1 METVLQT
8 LTNGVI
14 LGANYRKEEFFNP
27 KFENSNK
34 LNLVVS
40 TQIRKEFVD
49 FSIWEKLFVSN
60 FYGKNE
66 NGIIL
71 EKPSNKKTKV
81 EEIKLDIN
89 REFEKLCAIAND
101 FAFFEIQTSNNK
113 FLDRVFENSIK
124 RLERSGEKHKIQEIL
139 ENKQNIIANV
149 AKKCAESQQA
159 EYKHIVDL
167 IKDLNF
173 EPAFKVLMLRETLL
187 HSYCQKIE
195 DGKIKNYV
203 EKRIQNQTLLGHLA
217 FSEQVLNYIYH
228 NVENYSCFSN
238 LYFDAINS
246 SRKSV
251 IKANEISLENVN
263 TFGKGEWIKFEG
275 KPNNEKEYLNN
286 ATKLSSLVQNTPWCT
301 KQLAVSQL
309 EAGDF
314 FVFVDTLGFPRIAVK
329 TTGNSIDEVR
339 GIKGGDAQE
348 IEEEF
353 RLVAIE
359 FLEKNKDIKNGKD
372 WLEREEWNKRLVGWK
387 TKIENQTFKEEDVA
401 SCLKDFVNTDFN
413 AHACF
418 KNSNRQELIETMP
431 KAKNLFGKV
440 LKCQSEKILFGDY
453 DFNGNYET
461 CPYEVIIGNAKFFS
475 CLTKDIGDLKYVFGD
490 ADFSSC
496 GIVSLNNLT
505 KIWGNA
511 NFSCSQVI
519 DFGELKE
526 IGENAYFGF
535 SKITDLKNLEKIGG
549 HAYFVNSKIETAPNL
564 KNIEGEIYFNKEKFS
579 NLPIFEQLA
588 KIKKIEQT
596 KSNPN
601 SKKITKIK
609 TKKYFLIN
617 LKNKKIDKNLINDD
631 LLSNLNNLIEYKTE
645 TVEFDEKSVSLEDF
659 KIKNDQF
666 NF

>member
-124 RLERSGEKHKIQEIL
+124 RLERSGEKHKIQAIL

-228 NVENYSCFSN
+228 TLKTIPVFQIFI
-238 LYFDAINS
+238 LMPLTA
-246 SRKSV
+246 
-251 IKANEISLENVN
+251 LENLLLKP
-263 TFGKGEWIKFEG
+263 TKFLLKMLTHLAKGNG
-275 KPNNEKEYLNN
+275 
-286 ATKLSSLVQNTPWCT
+286 LS
-301 KQLAVSQL
+301 
-309 EAGDF
+309 
-314 FVFVDTLGFPRIAVK
+314 
-329 TTGNSIDEVR
+329 
-339 GIKGGDAQE
+339 
-348 IEEEF
+348 
-353 RLVAIE
+353 
-359 FLEKNKDIKNGKD
+359 
-372 WLEREEWNKRLVGWK
+372 
-387 TKIENQTFKEEDVA
+387 
-401 SCLKDFVNTDFN
+401 
-413 AHACF
+413 
-418 KNSNRQELIETMP
+418 
-431 KAKNLFGKV
+431 
-440 LKCQSEKILFGDY
+440 
-453 DFNGNYET
+453 
-461 CPYEVIIGNAKFFS
+461 
-475 CLTKDIGDLKYVFGD
+475 
-490 ADFSSC
+490 
-496 GIVSLNNLT
+496 
-505 KIWGNA
+505 
-511 NFSCSQVI
+511 
-519 DFGELKE
+519 LKE
-526 IGENAYFGF
+526 
-535 SKITDLKNLEKIGG
+535 
-549 HAYFVNSKIETAPNL
+549 
-564 KNIEGEIYFNKEKFS
+564 
-579 NLPIFEQLA
+579 
-588 KIKKIEQT
+588 
-596 KSNPN
+596 NP
-601 SKKITKIK
+601 T
-609 TKKYFLIN
+609 TKKN
-617 LKNKKIDKNLINDD
+617 
-631 LLSNLNNLIEYKTE
+631 T
-645 TVEFDEKSVSLEDF
+645 
-659 KIKNDQF
+659 
-666 NF
+666 